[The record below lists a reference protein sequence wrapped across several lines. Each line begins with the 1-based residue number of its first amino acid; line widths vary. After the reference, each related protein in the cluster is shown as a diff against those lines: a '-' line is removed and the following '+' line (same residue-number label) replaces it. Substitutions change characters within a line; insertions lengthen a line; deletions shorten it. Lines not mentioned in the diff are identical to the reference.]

1 MPFKAEPF
9 LWHVASHVLGGF
21 GGDDSGAGSDSHHPP
36 ERLLAEQAE
45 IDGTG
50 HVTNHTLCGDDEEQ
64 LHHSEFGVHIEF
76 ADLYASI
83 LFFAFI
89 YVMGA
94 FAQRVLKMPSLVGEI
109 FAGIILG
116 PPVTDY
122 VPNPEAFVMLGE
134 IGYVM
139 IDWSSSRARTTLH
152 SFRLFGVGLC
162 LCVF

>member
-9 LWHVASHVLGGF
+9 LWHVASHVLGGL
-21 GGDDSGAGSDSHHPP
+21 GGPLGSDD

-50 HVTNHTLCGDDEEQ
+50 HVTNHTLCGGADEEE
-64 LHHSEFGVHIEF
+64 HHSEFGVHIAF
-76 ADLYASI
+76 PDLYASI

-134 IGYVM
+134 IGYV
-139 IDWSSSRARTTLH
+139 I
-152 SFRLFGVGLC
+152 
-162 LCVF
+162 

>member
-9 LWHVASHVLGGF
+9 LWHVVSHVLGGF
-21 GGDDSGAGSDSHHPP
+21 GGGPLGSEDEYGAGSDS
-36 ERLLAEQAE
+36 RLLAEQAE

-50 HVTNHTLCGDDEEQ
+50 HVTNHTLCGGADEE
-64 LHHSEFGVHIEF
+64 HHSEFGVHIAF
-76 ADLYASI
+76 PDLYASI

-134 IGYVM
+134 IG
-139 IDWSSSRARTTLH
+139 
-152 SFRLFGVGLC
+152 
-162 LCVF
+162 CV